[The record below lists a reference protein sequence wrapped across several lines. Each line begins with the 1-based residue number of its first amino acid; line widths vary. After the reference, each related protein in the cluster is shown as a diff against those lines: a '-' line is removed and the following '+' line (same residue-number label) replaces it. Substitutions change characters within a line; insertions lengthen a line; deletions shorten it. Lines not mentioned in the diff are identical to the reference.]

1 MSEVI
6 AVTYIY
12 SYKVDSE
19 YYFYSKESV
28 YVLNN
33 HNNWSLFI
41 HLRFYHTSDTVDA
54 VQIVEIIWINTFW
67 NWSSNHVNNFHC
79 MIIMAKRIL

>member
-12 SYKVDSE
+12 SYIVDSE

-33 HNNWSLFI
+33 HKNWSLFI

-79 MIIMAKRIL
+79 MIIMAKIIL